1 MTAKTP
7 QRPGLWEPAFTP
19 ATAAEV
25 RNLAEPKVSPDGR
38 WVAYLESY
46 DGRGA
51 LMLVP
56 RPGGPARVLTTDP
69 PAALVAAYGGGA
81 FDWSPDGRW
90 VVYSAADG
98 KLWAVPVAGG
108 RAWRLAE
115 GEGRQR
121 APAFSPDGQLVAFVA
136 EREDAADVAVVEF
149 APGVTGWPWRASAGA
164 DFVLDPA
171 FSPDGRF
178 LVWQEWDRPNMAWDG
193 SRIVRLD
200 LAVRERRVVA
210 GGDEVAVTQPRY
222 SPDGRYLTFLCDAHG
237 WLNLWVA
244 DPDGG
249 NPRPLVPEQFEA
261 GPPAWGPGARTYA
274 WSPDGR
280 RLVYARNEAGHWR
293 LKLVAVDEG
302 ASPRPI
308 GDPDLPGSFSALSWA
323 PDGTEVIGLYSGAAV
338 PPQVVAVNP
347 ADGGRRVLAVG
358 APAGFENLG
367 LVWPEHISWRALE
380 GVTVYGQFY
389 RPVRD
394 PAPYRPPLLVDIHG
408 GPTGQRGA
416 RWDPVL
422 QYFLQ
427 RGWAVLC
434 PEYRGST
441 GYGRAYT
448 QALRGNWGVHDVH
461 DTLAG
466 IEHLAR
472 AGLVDPDRVAVMGGS
487 AGGYT
492 VLMLLALASDRVKA
506 GVDLFGVTDLL
517 ALAETTHRL
526 EAHYTDTLIG
536 PLPEAYP
543 KYRERSPIHLAHKIR
558 RPLLVLQGAEDRV
571 VTREQSD
578 ALVQAVRAAGGTV
591 EYQVYPGEGHG
602 WVRAATIRDALSRI
616 DRFLVKHV
624 ILTS

>member
-1 MTAKTP
+1 MGARNPK
-7 QRPGLWEPAFTP
+7 RPGLWEPAFTP
-19 ATAAEV
+19 ATVAEM
-25 RNLAEPKVSPDGR
+25 RSLAEPKVSPDGR

-51 LMLVP
+51 IMVVP
-56 RPGGPARVLTTDP
+56 RAGGPARPLTTDP
-69 PAALVAAYGGGA
+69 PASPAAAYGGGA

-98 KLWAVPVAGG
+98 KLWAVPVDGG

-121 APAFSPDGQLVAFVA
+121 APAFSPDGRLVAFLA

-149 APGVTGWPWRASAGA
+149 SPGVTGWPWRASAVV

-193 SRIVRLD
+193 SRIALLD
-200 LAVRERRVVA
+200 LTARERRVVA
-210 GGDEVAVTQPRY
+210 GGDEVAVSQPRY
-222 SPDGRYLTFLCDAHG
+222 SPDGRHLTFLCDAGG

-244 DPDGG
+244 NPDGTE
-249 NPRPLVPEQFEA
+249 PRPLVAEDYEA

-274 WSPDGR
+274 WAPEGR

-293 LKLVAVDEG
+293 LRVISLEDG
-302 ASPRPI
+302 ASARPV
-308 GDPDLPGSFSALSWA
+308 GDPTLPGSFAALSWT
-323 PDGTEVIGLYSGAAV
+323 PDGREVIALYSGSAV

-347 ADGGRRVLAVG
+347 EDGQRRVLAVG

-367 LVWPEHISWRALE
+367 LVWPEHISWGALE
-380 GVTVYGQFY
+380 GATVYGQFY

-394 PAPYRPPLLVDIHG
+394 PAPYKPPLLVDIHG

-416 RWDPVL
+416 RWDPAL

-461 DTLAG
+461 DTLTG
-466 IEHLAR
+466 IEHLVR
-472 AGLVDPDRVAVMGGS
+472 LGLVDPDRVAVMGGS

-492 VLMLLALASDRVKA
+492 VLMLLAVASDRIKA

-517 ALAETTHRL
+517 GLAETTHRL
-526 EAHYTDTLIG
+526 EAHYLDTLVG
-536 PLPEAYP
+536 PLPDAYSR
-543 KYRERSPIHLAHKIR
+543 YRERSPISLAHRIR

-571 VTREQSD
+571 VTKDQSD
-578 ALVQAVRAAGGTV
+578 ALVEAVRAAGGTV

-602 WVRAATIRDALSRI
+602 WARAATIRDALSRT

>member
-1 MTAKTP
+1 MASKTY

-19 ATAAEV
+19 AMVAEV

-51 LMLVP
+51 LMVVP
-56 RPGGPARVLTTDP
+56 RPGGPARALTTDP
-69 PAALVAAYGGGA
+69 PAAPAAAYGGGT

-98 KLWAVPVAGG
+98 KLWAVSVAGG

-115 GEGRQR
+115 GDGRQR
-121 APAFSPDGQLVAFVA
+121 APAFSPDGRLVAFLA

-193 SRIVRLD
+193 SRIVCLD
-200 LAVRERRVVA
+200 LTPRERRAVA
-210 GGDEVAVTQPRY
+210 GGDEVAVAQPRY
-222 SPDGRYLTFLCDAHG
+222 SPDGRYLTFLCDADG

-249 NPRPLVPEQFEA
+249 NPRPLVPEEFEA

-280 RLVYARNEAGHWR
+280 RLVYVRNEAGHWR
-293 LKLVAVDEG
+293 LKVIGVDEG
-302 ASPRPI
+302 ATPQPI
-308 GDPDLPGSFSALSWA
+308 GDPELPGSFAALSWA
-323 PDGTEVIGLYSGAAV
+323 PDGTEVIGLYSGSAV

-347 ADGGRRVLAVG
+347 ADGQRRVLAVG

-394 PAPYRPPLLVDIHG
+394 PTPYRPPLLVDIHG

-416 RWDPVL
+416 RWDPGL

-466 IEHLAR
+466 IEHLVR

-492 VLMLLALASDRVKA
+492 VLMLLAVAPNRIKA

-526 EAHYTDTLIG
+526 EAHYLDTLIG

-543 KYRERSPIHLAHKIR
+543 KYRERSPIHLAHRIR
-558 RPLLVLQGAEDRV
+558 RPLLVLQGADDRV
-571 VTREQSD
+571 VTRDQSD

-591 EYQVYPGEGHG
+591 EYHVYPGEGHG
-602 WVRAATIRDALSRI
+602 WARAATIRDALSRI
-616 DRFLVKHV
+616 DRFLVKQV
-624 ILTS
+624 ILAS